1 MPLHVDEPKTFA
13 TRQVPTQSDFAEVAM
28 IARAAPL
35 AVCLL
40 WLAYESHFSPS
51 FFLSTAGQGL
61 ASLVG
66 GLQDVMLFDRSDV
79 VKDTAGETVRTASAQ
94 Q

>member
-1 MPLHVDEPKTFA
+1 
-13 TRQVPTQSDFAEVAM
+13 M

-51 FFLSTAGQGL
+51 FFLSTAGHGL

-66 GLQDVMLFDRSDV
+66 GLEDVMLSDHSDV
-79 VKDTAGETVRTASAQ
+79 VRDAAAAMITASAQ

>member
-1 MPLHVDEPKTFA
+1 MPLQVNPPKTFA
-13 TRQVPTQSDFAEVAM
+13 TRQVPTPIRFAEVAM

-51 FFLSTAGQGL
+51 FFLSTAGHGL

-66 GLQDVMLFDRSDV
+66 GLEDVMLSDHSEV
-79 VKDTAGETVRTASAQ
+79 AKDAAAAVITASAQ

>member
-51 FFLSTAGQGL
+51 FFLSTAGHGL

-66 GLQDVMLFDRSDV
+66 GLEDVMLSDRPDV
-79 VKDTAGETVRTASAQ
+79 AKDTAAETVRTASAQ

>member
-1 MPLHVDEPKTFA
+1 
-13 TRQVPTQSDFAEVAM
+13 M

-51 FFLSTAGQGL
+51 FFVSTAEHGL

-66 GLQDVMLFDRSDV
+66 GLEDVILSDPSDV
-79 VKDTAGETVRTASAQ
+79 VKDAADAVRTASAQ